1 MSEAERRGESGGDRR
16 AVPRGGRRPYDRPGR
31 FPNLLV
37 ADSYDAA
44 RVPCVRY
51 LDHFGF
57 HVDQA
62 ANGSEARA
70 CIDAAAPHVV
80 LAELTLPGAPAAAL
94 AELLDRDPRTRS
106 VPLIVLQS
114 DFETD
119 QVVERPSRASA
130 VLIKP
135 FPLATML
142 QQVRQALR
150 SHPPAVLPDEH
161 VLKS

>member
-1 MSEAERRGESGGDRR
+1 MTEAERRSDFAGDRR

-37 ADSYDAA
+37 ADSYEGA
-44 RVPCVRY
+44 RVPCARY

-62 ANGSEARA
+62 TNGNEARA
-70 CIDAAAPHVV
+70 CIDAVAPHVV
-80 LAELTLPGAPAAAL
+80 LAEMTLPGAPAAAL
-94 AELLDRDPRTRS
+94 GDLLDQDPRTRS

-114 DFETD
+114 DFEMD
-119 QVVERPSRASA
+119 QLVERPQRAA
-130 VLIKP
+130 TVLIKP

-150 SHPPAVLPDEH
+150 AHPPAIPEATA
-161 VLKS
+161 S

>member
-1 MSEAERRGESGGDRR
+1 MTEAERRSDLGGDRR
-16 AVPRGGRRPYDRPGR
+16 AAPRGGRRPYDRPGR

-37 ADSYDAA
+37 ADSYDGA

-62 ANGSEARA
+62 TNGQEARA
-70 CIDAAAPHVV
+70 CIDAVVPHVV
-80 LAELTLPGAPAAAL
+80 LAELTLPGTSAAAL
-94 AELLDRDPRTRS
+94 GDLLDQDSRTRS

-135 FPLATML
+135 FSLATML

-150 SHPPAVLPDEH
+150 AHPPAVSQPTAP
-161 VLKS
+161 